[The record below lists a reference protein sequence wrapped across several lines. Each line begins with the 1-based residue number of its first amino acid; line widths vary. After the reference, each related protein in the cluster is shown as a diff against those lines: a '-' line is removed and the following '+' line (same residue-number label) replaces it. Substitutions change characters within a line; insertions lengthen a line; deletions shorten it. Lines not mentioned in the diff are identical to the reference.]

1 MDEQRLTG
9 GAAEL
14 VRNACGSEHFTF
26 LPNLKA
32 TTRASLCSCC
42 SIDTMTSMSFT
53 Q

>member
-1 MDEQRLTG
+1 VDEQRLIS

-32 TTRASLCSCC
+32 TTRGSLSSCF
-42 SIDTMTSMSFT
+42 SIDTMTPMSFT